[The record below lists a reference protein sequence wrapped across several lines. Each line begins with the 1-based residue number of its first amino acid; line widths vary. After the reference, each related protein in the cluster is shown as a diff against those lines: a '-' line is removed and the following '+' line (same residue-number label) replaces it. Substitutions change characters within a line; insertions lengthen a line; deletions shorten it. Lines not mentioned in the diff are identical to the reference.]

1 MQSRMLTRA
10 GAKVHDARVAPGT
23 LKGGARRGSS
33 ASRNAKG
40 RKTRRQLCE
49 QEAARAPTCAGAEID
64 DSHIAPGAK
73 RRRPYEQFRQ
83 QEGRL
88 PDNQAHVAE
97 VLAVPRRQRRLLPGR
112 LWIR

>member
-40 RKTRRQLCE
+40 HKTRRRLTE
-49 QEAARAPTCAGAEID
+49 QQARRVPTCASAKID

-88 PDNQAHVAE
+88 PDYQAHMAE
-97 VLAVPRRQRRLLPGR
+97 VLRVPRRRRRLLPRR